1 MQLDG
6 YGELVEAVA
15 EMCRR
20 GRSLARETQAMLRQL
35 GDFVCD
41 HWRDPD
47 QGIWEPR
54 EPPSPHTYSRVMCWV
69 ALDRLLQLHRAGFV
83 RRLPAAQVRTRARP
97 RSAPRSNARGCNP
110 TLDSYTHVLGGD
122 KVDASLLL
130 LGRYGYAQRGRR
142 AHARQ
147 LSR

>member
-1 MQLDG
+1 MRRRSITCRGTSDRARCASATRRRDQLQLDG

-20 GRSLARETQAMLRQL
+20 GRSLARETQTMMRQL

-54 EPPSPHTYSRVMCWV
+54 EPPSAHTYSRVMCWV
-69 ALDRLLQLHRAGFV
+69 ALDRLLQLHRAGFIQ
-83 RRLPAAQVRTRARP
+83 RLPAERIRTRA
-97 RSAPRSNARGCNP
+97 
-110 TLDSYTHVLGGD
+110 
-122 KVDASLLL
+122 
-130 LGRYGYAQRGRR
+130 
-142 AHARQ
+142 
-147 LSR
+147 